1 MPHSRQVDEVAH
13 FIAHESVPQVQSQ
26 SQPLMQPS
34 VEPVRDILAADTET
48 NPALMRPAAP
58 PAAASET
65 SFKKAL
71 EVLLAAFD
79 KEMESVAARGSEAF
93 ARRDLKGAEMM
104 IKLAEEISQLKETI
118 QQFTITNKDNL
129 S

>member
-1 MPHSRQVDEVAH
+1 
-13 FIAHESVPQVQSQ
+13 
-26 SQPLMQPS
+26 
-34 VEPVRDILAADTET
+34 
-48 NPALMRPAAP
+48 
-58 PAAASET
+58 
-65 SFKKAL
+65 FKKAL

>member
-1 MPHSRQVDEVAH
+1 MAH
-13 FIAHESVPQVQSQ
+13 FIAHESMPQVQSQ

-48 NPALMRPAAP
+48 NPVLMRPAAP
-58 PAAASET
+58 PAAVSET